1 MRSANRTYLPAFYV
15 IGGTF
20 AHSEGRP
27 KVSSATPQVRLPVLV
42 YSGSSREVRTPVSAL
57 KGPCRD
63 QLDYGAIEMEPFGD
77 NCFWKGNLLM
87 ESV

>member
-27 KVSSATPQVRLPVLV
+27 KVSSATPQVRHLALV
-42 YSGSSREVRTPVSAL
+42 EYGSSREARTPVSA
-57 KGPCRD
+57 
-63 QLDYGAIEMEPFGD
+63 FGD
-77 NCFWKGNLLM
+77 KS
-87 ESV
+87 EI